1 MDGLALAIRRC
12 DLQLKL
18 DNKTEGF
25 GNCFPNAIVQ
35 QCRRPEVRTWL
46 QDKKPHAL
54 FYCQEHVRRE
64 VTNFAQRSQHIRIT
78 NLKTKYEN
86 EIMPVEGKSWTDYW
100 SQMAKDGT
108 WVDHL
113 FVQVTAWYMELD
125 IMILTS
131 SSLPKSPFVFISG
144 HIEINKAS
152 TNGPPIL
159 LGNYTNIHYQS
170 LVEDH
175 ETLQQNV
182 KPKIINNKQNED
194 EVRGDDFIYKHG
206 SDKIIFKS
214 LNNNKSIPT
223 FNFTLVLFF
232 FYFCRPFLLQKF
244 LPALLFPF
252 ILFHFE

>member
-46 QDKKPHAL
+46 QDQKPHAL
-54 FYCQEHVRRE
+54 FYGQEHVRRE
-64 VTNFAQRSQHIRIT
+64 VTNFALKSRHIEKIT
-78 NLKTKYEN
+78 KLKTKYEN
-86 EIMPVEGKSWTDYW
+86 EIQPVEGKSWTDYW
-100 SQMAKDGT
+100 SQMSKDGT

-125 IMILTS
+125 IMILTT

-144 HIEINKAS
+144 DMHNNKAV

-159 LGNYTNIHYQS
+159 LGNYTNIH
-170 LVEDH
+170 
-175 ETLQQNV
+175 
-182 KPKIINNKQNED
+182 
-194 EVRGDDFIYKHG
+194 
-206 SDKIIFKS
+206 
-214 LNNNKSIPT
+214 
-223 FNFTLVLFF
+223 
-232 FYFCRPFLLQKF
+232 
-244 LPALLFPF
+244 
-252 ILFHFE
+252 